1 MPAVLSLAQRFGTR
15 GLRVVG
21 VTLSGEDEQQ
31 RRDVAEAAKEEK
43 MTYPTLLDP
52 SGAWWD
58 AAGVGVAP
66 TFLVV
71 GKDGRLAYRHTG
83 KLTEGSEGF
92 TKLVAAIEQS
102 LQSPVQ

>member
-1 MPAVLSLAQRFGTR
+1 VPAVLSLAQRFGAR

-21 VTLSGEDEQQ
+21 VTRSGENDEE
-31 RRDVAEAAKEEK
+31 RRDVEAAAKEEK

-58 AAGVGVAP
+58 AANVGVAP
-66 TFLVV
+66 TFLVIA
-71 GKDGRLAYRHTG
+71 KDGRLAYRHTG

-102 LQSPVQ
+102 L